1 MRPKMYT
8 HDQLIDGVIITQIVT
23 VFCYLISSFVNATNR
38 YAGFVGI
45 ITGVIYGV
53 FTWITHY
60 GLRRNIT
67 RTLFGVILG
76 GVVMLAFISL
86 EGSIF
91 WGQYGQC
98 KASNYVYPTLKPT
111 YAPTFAPI
119 ATTRSLGSYFNFEG
133 FLDFTHVSRHLMEEE
148 EASHVSRMLTIG
160 VECSHGGAMKSMC
173 AFSVFMF
180 LTYLAVIGIMLKFKN
195 EILGSGQLN
204 EGYAAVPS
212 TSGGDDALSRPKFP
226 QSADF

>member
-1 MRPKMYT
+1 MYT
-8 HDQLIDGVIITQIVT
+8 HDQIIDGIIIAQIAT
-23 VFCYLISSFVNATNR
+23 VFCYLISSFVNATNQ

-53 FTWITHY
+53 FTWLTHY
-60 GLRRNIT
+60 GLRRNIS

-76 GVVMLAFISL
+76 GVVVLAFISL

-98 KASNYVYPTLKPT
+98 KSSDYVYPTLRPT
-111 YAPTFAPI
+111 PMPTFAPN
-119 ATTRSLGSYFNFEG
+119 AFTTRSLGSSFNFAGLFDISHFSRRLLEE
-133 FLDFTHVSRHLMEEE
+133 DATYHVSRQ
-148 EASHVSRMLTIG
+148 LTIG

-180 LTYLAVIGIMLKFKN
+180 LTYLAIIGVMLKSKN

-204 EGYAAVPS
+204 EGYASVPS
-212 TSGGDDALSRPKFP
+212 STGADDALSRPK
-226 QSADF
+226 